1 MSGEKLGQIEAAN
14 TMLLICDIQEIFRS
28 RIENFD
34 DMVTNCTYLIE
45 VAKLLNIPL
54 MVTEQNPEALGKT
67 INEITGVLPENI
79 SIQQKESFSMVNEGL
94 LKKISDEEINSVI
107 IIGIETHICIL
118 QTALELRKEGIDVHI
133 ILEAVS
139 SQRISDKELA
149 ISRMVQSNIFIT
161 GFESM
166 VFQLLKTSKHG
177 NFKEII
183 KIIKKISED
192 DCN

>member
-1 MSGEKLGQIEAAN
+1 MSGETLGQIEAVN
-14 TMLLICDIQEIFRS
+14 TMLLICDIQEVFRY

-34 DMVTNCTYLIE
+34 NMVENCAYLIE
-45 VAKLLNIPL
+45 VAKILNIPL
-54 MVTEQNPEALGKT
+54 IVTEQNPEALGNT
-67 INEITGVLPENI
+67 INEIKNVLPENI
-79 SIQQKESFSMVNEGL
+79 SIQKKESFSMVNEGL
-94 LKKISDEEINSVI
+94 LKKISDKEIKSVI

-161 GFESM
+161 GFESI
-166 VFQLLKTSKHG
+166 VFQLLKSSKHV

-183 KIIKKISED
+183 KIIKKNSEGD
-192 DCN
+192 

>member
-1 MSGEKLGQIEAAN
+1 MSGEKLGQIESAN
-14 TMLLICDIQEIFRS
+14 TMLLICDIQEVFRY

-45 VAKLLNIPL
+45 VAKILNIPL

-67 INEITGVLPENI
+67 INEITCVLPENT
-79 SIQQKESFSMVNEGL
+79 SIQPKESFSMVNEDL
-94 LKKISDEEINSVI
+94 IQKIDDGDIKSVI
-107 IIGIETHICIL
+107 IAGIESHICIL
-118 QTALELRKEGIDVHI
+118 QTSLELRKKGIDVHI
-133 ILEAVS
+133 IPEAVS

-161 GFESM
+161 SFESV

-177 NFKEII
+177 KFKEII

-192 DCN
+192 YSN